1 MFKSRSVVS
10 RALTLSLN
18 RSARAAL
25 PSSFVAVCH
34 LSTSR
39 RRRGQTG
46 APTGDT
52 STPEGRAAVNR
63 PVRVTDTLE
72 FVMAAQ
78 DFLDKI
84 EEALEPMKKHND
96 IFIVTRD
103 SNRLTLMLGIGEGE
117 YSLEIYEDGSSILMQ
132 TPISGKFSYV
142 LSSKTQDWVNEEDG
156 HMLVGM
162 FVRDLIRQ
170 CNGVPDL

>member
-1 MFKSRSVVS
+1 
-10 RALTLSLN
+10 
-18 RSARAAL
+18 
-25 PSSFVAVCH
+25 
-34 LSTSR
+34 
-39 RRRGQTG
+39 
-46 APTGDT
+46 
-52 STPEGRAAVNR
+52 
-63 PVRVTDTLE
+63 
-72 FVMAAQ
+72 MAAQ

-142 LSSKTQDWVNEEDG
+142 LSSKTQEWVNEEDG